1 MQKLLTTVIIQ
12 AIIAKEKADGFGV
25 SIVNLPEL
33 DYSLLVQSIKQHK
46 RLEIYFLGFQREQL
60 LFLQSSLP
68 QINDVGYFFTVEE
81 AEDSRNNGSEDVFR
95 VHIVKNQELEKIS
108 SLRWYDTIGM
118 DQVYK
123 KSCEYVRKSLSPSNE
138 TISNLLKAL
147 GRQNIRALLNFERVL
162 CYLEALLNTPSEQLP
177 KAISNNLYMLGL
189 LANNGFGIGALTID
203 DLCSKIK
210 RNHALTRR
218 ISSLEQKERQNIT
231 NYASV
236 NPNNELTRLILIY
249 YRTKDIELLQ
259 KMDVDEVEKCLKS
272 AATSSS
278 ATPKQK
284 VKTGIINATT
294 AAAQLVFDN
303 DLAQIDEVIEKVR
316 QEVDERSDVD
326 KTDKVEISV
335 GNSKM
340 KINVEP
346 ATEAIAQTMST
357 EEYWGGIIYAEV
369 KNPKDALDALD
380 KYELVPFNASYIN
393 KRIRDYLNRAKRYIT
408 DSEAAEEISSAFE
421 VFAISRQK
429 VLPYNKR
436 LQDIPMLQVIYKYK
450 DFAEYLS
457 SYERLLASIKNHFA
471 ALWSEDSVGAKDIVN
486 TIISLDF
493 LYVLGTESSHV
504 IPTPLNPL
512 YLWKYIKLAQEMM
525 EAESLEEGQDC
536 YLSEDDKAFII
547 RKAEDIP
554 DPLTLVLVP
563 NSIAENS
570 ECLPIAGR
578 IGCLPVYSTKPQIN
592 EGETGM
598 EAVQQGIIRYMC
610 LYPHSSMMLRISL
623 INPPTVEAVVDM
635 LKKLDKDKEFAAFG
649 LVGIDLSIYRT
660 KEASSDWMEIQDK
673 SLNDGMLGK
682 IKGKKSGRFNLS
694 IVNKKLSYAEIIG
707 RLNHEQHLLVV
718 FDPNEKQIDLARNS
732 RQIHIHPLCVPKV
745 YEYNRIQGSV
755 RIRPANEGGIFAD
768 YAGILEKL
776 REQPSSFG
784 HRSVF
789 VNSPLKEET
798 YKQLLGLA
806 DWLII
811 LDQNLKSWDISLRS
825 ASEKLFYKGYD
836 YRSMGIYSK
845 NSGKFVLGYNQ
856 LIASLGNYISNED
869 GIKNVISAIR
879 NINDDGLLSIA
890 SHSTN
895 SIFDQKHGK
904 GSLGLALAAMH
915 YKQRNPASLLV
926 GLDTQLAREWLSDR
940 EDGKLPDLIGL
951 RFTSQDTAPQIDII
965 EVKTHADYSIS
976 QGTISGHAV
985 EQTLILESLL
995 REMFGCS
1002 EKITTVSRK
1011 EILREQVFECLF
1023 HSELTSDEKYE
1034 QSKWLNE
1041 LFAGKYAFRLTKTIY
1056 HVDFE
1061 SVTTSAKTYHG
1072 KASASHDKFNL
1083 LKLGSTDIQAL
1094 LTNAKTTCFGNEDIS
1109 TLALSDLFEPSTES
1123 PTPVIQEKP
1132 TEIPE
1137 AHVSIET
1144 PSQHSISIESVDN
1157 AQTYAEQ
1164 ASSEDILEPVISPEI
1179 TEKCTRL
1186 NIILKGYGIKA
1197 NPVDEALVQQ
1207 AARFTRFKIEL
1218 KPGETIKKLMDKSQ
1232 DIARELEAF
1241 GEIFIDNIKG
1251 TRYVGMDVPF
1261 ADNGKPLV
1269 LLENLHRLD
1278 DATGSLNVLA
1288 GQSPDGTYQLVDLAR
1303 APHMLIAG
1311 TTGSGKTVFL
1321 YSIIVSL
1328 LQKLG
1333 PEDLELLI
1341 VDPKQTDFH
1350 FFEGIPHLRG
1360 HRVLTDANEALD
1372 ALELINSEEKEI
1384 RTQLIRSVNSRDID
1398 SYNGKNPEKRM
1409 KRLVVIIDEYADLVQ
1424 AAELQGK
1431 DVRKSFETNLCM
1443 LAQRVRNLGI
1453 HLVIATQQ
1461 PRATIVTSSLKAV
1474 LPYRISFRLPSH
1486 VDSQTILDRAG
1497 AEDLLG
1503 KGDMLLMTDSDI
1515 IRMQGFY
1522 VSEEQLLNFIESKKQ
1537 GE

>member
-1 MQKLLTTVIIQ
+1 MQTLLTKVIIQ

-25 SIVNLPEL
+25 SIINLPEF
-33 DYSLLVQSIKQHK
+33 DYSLLVQGIKQRK
-46 RLEIYFLGFQREQL
+46 RLEVYFLGFQREQL
-60 LFLQSSLP
+60 SLLQSSLP
-68 QINDVGYFFTVEE
+68 KINDISYFFSVEE
-81 AEDSRNNGSEDVFR
+81 AENSRNSGFEDVFR
-95 VHIVKNQELEKIS
+95 VHVVKNQELEKIS

-118 DQVYK
+118 DQVYR
-123 KSCEYVRKSLSPSNE
+123 KSCDYVRKSLSPSND

-147 GRQNIRALLNFERVL
+147 GRQDIRGILNFERVL
-162 CYLEALLNTPSEQLP
+162 RYLEALLNTPSEQLP
-177 KAISNNLYMLGL
+177 QAISDNLYMLGL
-189 LANNGFGIGALTID
+189 LAHNGFGIGAPTTD
-203 DLCSKIK
+203 DFRSKIK
-210 RNHALTRR
+210 RNHDLTRR

-231 NYASV
+231 SYASV
-236 NPNNELTRLILIY
+236 NPDNKLTRLILNY
-249 YRTKDIELLQ
+249 YRTKDIELLRQ
-259 KMDVDEVEKCLKS
+259 MDVDEVEKCLKS
-272 AATSSS
+272 AATSSGT
-278 ATPKQK
+278 TPKQNTK
-284 VKTGIINATT
+284 ASTVNATT
-294 AAAQLVFDN
+294 AAAQLVFDD
-303 DLAQIDEVIEKVR
+303 DLAQIDEVIEKV
-316 QEVDERSDVD
+316 QQAVDERSD
-326 KTDKVEISV
+326 TDKVDKVEVSV
-335 GNSKM
+335 GGSKM

-346 ATEAIAQTMST
+346 ATEVIAQTVST

-369 KNPKDALDALD
+369 KNPKDALEAIDKD
-380 KYELVPFNASYIN
+380 KYELKPFDTSYID
-393 KRIRDYLNRAKRYIT
+393 KSIREYLSRAKRYIT
-408 DSEAAEEISSAFE
+408 DSEAAEEISASFE
-421 VFAISRQK
+421 AFAISRK
-429 VLPYNKR
+429 KILPYSKR
-436 LQDIPMLQVIYKYK
+436 LQDIPMLQVLNKYK
-450 DFAEYLS
+450 DFAEYLA

-471 ALWSEDSVGAKDIVN
+471 ALWSVDSVGAKDIVN
-486 TIISLDF
+486 SIISLDF
-493 LYVLGTESSHV
+493 LYVLGTESSHAV
-504 IPTPLNPL
+504 PTPLNPL
-512 YLWKYIKLAQEMM
+512 YLWKYIKLAQEML
-525 EAESLEEGQDC
+525 ESGSLEEGQDF

-563 NSIAENS
+563 NSIADSS
-570 ECLPIAGR
+570 ECLPIAGK

-598 EAVQQGIIRYMC
+598 EAVKQGIIRYMC
-610 LYPHSSMMLRISL
+610 LYPHSSMMLRIAL
-623 INPPTVEAVVDM
+623 INPPTVEAVVGM
-635 LKKLDKDKEFAAFG
+635 LKSLDKDKEFATFG
-649 LVGIDLSIYRT
+649 SVGIDLSIYRT
-660 KEASSDWMEIQDK
+660 KEASADWMEIQDK
-673 SLNDGMLGK
+673 SLNDGMLSK
-682 IKGKKSGRFNLS
+682 IKGKRSGRFNLS
-694 IVNKKLSYAEIIG
+694 IVNKKLTYPEIIS
-707 RLNHEQHLLVV
+707 RLTREQHLLVV
-718 FDPNEKQIDLARNS
+718 FDPNEKQIDLARNN

-789 VNSPLKEET
+789 VNSPLQEET
-798 YKQLLGLA
+798 YKQFLELT

-836 YRSMGIYSK
+836 YRSIGIYSK
-845 NSGKFVLGYNQ
+845 NCGKFVLGYNQ
-856 LIASLGNYISNED
+856 LISSLGNYIPNED
-869 GIKNVISAIR
+869 GVKNIIGAIR
-879 NINDDGLLSIA
+879 GINDDGLLSIA

-895 SIFDQKHGK
+895 SIFDQNHGK
-904 GSLGLALAAMH
+904 GSLGLALAAIY
-915 YKQRNPASLLV
+915 YKQRHPSSLLV

-976 QGTISGHAV
+976 QGAISGHAV
-985 EQTLILESLL
+985 EQTLILEGLL
-995 REMFGCS
+995 REMFGHS

-1023 HSELTSDEKYE
+1023 HSELSSDEKYE
-1034 QSKWLNE
+1034 HTQWLNG
-1041 LFAGKYAFRLTKTIY
+1041 LFAGEYPFGLLKTIC

-1061 SVTTSAKTYHG
+1061 SATTSEEIYPGENDVAHERFK
-1072 KASASHDKFNL
+1072 L
-1083 LKLGSTDIQAL
+1083 LKLGNSDIQAL
-1094 LTNAKTTCFGNEDIS
+1094 LTAAKANYLGGGATSAPIS
-1109 TLALSDLFEPSTES
+1109 QTIPATPPEEASSITLEEAAEQPEVSLSS
-1123 PTPVIQEKP
+1123 
-1132 TEIPE
+1132 E
-1137 AHVSIET
+1137 ASSQNTAGVATVANVQVDAGQT
-1144 PSQHSISIESVDN
+1144 PS
-1157 AQTYAEQ
+1157 A
-1164 ASSEDILEPVISPEI
+1164 PVELAISPEI
-1179 TEKCTRL
+1179 KEKCIRL

-1197 NPVDEALVQQ
+1197 NPVDESLVQQ

-1261 ADNGKPLV
+1261 ADIGKPLM

-1278 DATGSLNVLA
+1278 NVAGSLNVLA
-1288 GQSPDGTYQLVDLAR
+1288 GQMPDGSYQMVDLAR

-1328 LQKLG
+1328 LHKLG
-1333 PEDLELLI
+1333 MEDLELLI

-1360 HRVLTDANEALD
+1360 QRVLTDAHEALE

-1384 RTQLIRSVNSRDID
+1384 RTQLIRSANSRDID
-1398 SYNGKNPEKRM
+1398 SYNSKNPTNRM
-1409 KRLVVIIDEYADLVQ
+1409 KRLVVVIDEYADLVQ

-1431 DVRKSFETNLCM
+1431 DFRRSFETNLCM

-1474 LPYRISFRLPSH
+1474 LPYRVSFRLPSH

-1515 IRMQGFY
+1515 IRMQGFFI
-1522 VSEEQLLNFIESKKQ
+1522 SEEQLLGFIESKK
-1537 GE
+1537 

>member
-1 MQKLLTTVIIQ
+1 MQTLLTKVIIQ
-12 AIIAKEKADGFGV
+12 AVIAKENSDSFGV
-25 SIVNLPEL
+25 SIINLPEL
-33 DYSLLVQSIKQHK
+33 DYSLLIQGIKQRK
-46 RLEIYFLGFQREQL
+46 RLEIYFLGFQRDQL
-60 LFLQSSLP
+60 THLQSSLP
-68 QINDVGYFFTVEE
+68 QINDVSYFFTVEE
-81 AEDSRNNGSEDVFR
+81 AEDSRNSGAEDVFR

-123 KSCEYVRKSLSPSNE
+123 KSCEYVRKKLSPSND
-138 TISNLLKAL
+138 TIANLLKAL
-147 GRQNIRALLNFERVL
+147 GRQDIRSILNFERVL
-162 CYLEALLNTPSEQLP
+162 CYLEALLNTPAEQLP
-177 KAISNNLYMLGL
+177 RAISDNLYMLGL
-189 LANNGFGIGALTID
+189 LANKSFGIGSPTID
-203 DLCSKIK
+203 DFRTKIK
-210 RNHALTRR
+210 RNHELTRR

-231 NYASV
+231 SFASI
-236 NPNNELTRLILIY
+236 NPDNELTRQILNY
-249 YRTKDIELLQ
+249 YRTKDTKLL
-259 KMDVDEVEKCLKS
+259 KLMDVDEVEKCLKS
-272 AATSSS
+272 AATSTRT
-278 ATPKQK
+278 TPKQSTK
-284 VKTGIINATT
+284 ASTVNATT

-303 DLAQIDEVIEKVR
+303 DFEQIAEVIDKV
-316 QEVDERSDVD
+316 QQAVDERSDAD
-326 KTDKVEISV
+326 KPDQVEISV
-335 GNSKM
+335 GNTKI

-346 ATEAIAQTMST
+346 ATEAIAQTVST

-380 KYELVPFNASYIN
+380 KFELMPFDTSYIN
-393 KRIRDYLNRAKRYIT
+393 KRIREYLSRAKRYIT
-408 DSEAAEEISSAFE
+408 DSEAAEEISSSFE
-421 VFAISRQK
+421 AFAISRQK
-429 VLPYNKR
+429 IVPYSKR
-436 LQDIPMLQVIYKYK
+436 LQDIPMLQVLNRYK

-471 ALWSEDSVGAKDIVN
+471 ALWSVDSVGAKDIVN

-504 IPTPLNPL
+504 VPTPLNPL
-512 YLWKYIKLAQEMM
+512 YLWKYIKLAQEML
-525 EAESLEEGQDC
+525 ESGRLEEGQDC

-554 DPLTLVLVP
+554 DPLTLVLIP
-563 NSIAENS
+563 NSIIDS
-570 ECLPIAGR
+570 SVCLPIAGR
-578 IGCLPVYSTKPQIN
+578 IGCLPVYSTKSQIN

-598 EAVQQGIIRYMC
+598 EAVQQSIIRYMC
-610 LYPHSSMMLRISL
+610 LYPHSSMMLRITF
-623 INPPTVEAVVDM
+623 INPPNLEAVVNM
-635 LKKLDKDKEFAAFG
+635 LKRLDKDKEFAAFG
-649 LVGIDLSIYRT
+649 SVGIDLSIYRT

-682 IKGKKSGRFNLS
+682 IKGKKTGRFNLS
-694 IVNKKLSYAEIIG
+694 IVNKKLTYPEIISK
-707 RLNHEQHLLVV
+707 LNREQHLLVV

-732 RQIHIHPLCVPKV
+732 RQIHIHPLCIPKV
-745 YEYNRIQGSV
+745 YEYNRIQGTV

-789 VNSPLKEET
+789 VNSPLQEET
-798 YKQLLGLA
+798 YKQLLSLA

-825 ASEKLFYKGYD
+825 ASEKLFYKSYD
-836 YRSMGIYSK
+836 YRSIGIYSK
-845 NSGKFVLGYNQ
+845 NSRKFVLGYNQ
-856 LIASLGNYISNED
+856 LIASLGNYIPNED
-869 GIKNVISAIR
+869 GVKNVIRAIR
-879 NINDDGLLSIA
+879 DINDDGLLSIA

-895 SIFDQKHGK
+895 SIFDQRHGK
-904 GSLGLALAAMH
+904 GSLGLALAAIY
-915 YKQRNPASLLV
+915 YKQRHPAALLV

-951 RFTSQDTAPQIDII
+951 RFSSQDTAPQIDII

-976 QGTISGHAV
+976 EGTITGHAV
-985 EQTLILESLL
+985 EQTLILEGLL
-995 REMFGCS
+995 REMFGKS

-1023 HSELTSDEKYE
+1023 HSELSSDEKYE
-1034 QSKWLNE
+1034 HTQWLNG
-1041 LFAGKYAFRLTKTIY
+1041 LFAGEYAFSLTKTIC

-1061 SVTTSAKTYHG
+1061 SATTSEEVFTG
-1072 KASASHDKFNL
+1072 EGDSAHESFRL
-1083 LKLGSTDIQAL
+1083 LRLGSSEIQAL
-1094 LTNAKTTCFGNEDIS
+1094 LTNAVTTRLESTPEPIPSNMQETSAEQSYPTTQEQSANQPEEHATAGLPPQNADDVALTAKAQGNDK
-1109 TLALSDLFEPSTES
+1109 
-1123 PTPVIQEKP
+1123 Q
-1132 TEIPE
+1132 
-1137 AHVSIET
+1137 T
-1144 PSQHSISIESVDN
+1144 PSVSAN
-1157 AQTYAEQ
+1157 
-1164 ASSEDILEPVISPEI
+1164 EPVISPEI
-1179 TEKCTRL
+1179 KEKCIRL

-1197 NPVDEALVQQ
+1197 NPVDESLVQQ
-1207 AARFTRFKIEL
+1207 ASRFTRFKIEL

-1261 ADNGKPLV
+1261 ADIGKPLM

-1278 DATGSLNVLA
+1278 NGTGSLNVLA
-1288 GQSPDGTYQLVDLAR
+1288 GQTPDGSYQLVDLAR

-1328 LQKLG
+1328 LHKLG

-1360 HRVLTDANEALD
+1360 QILTDANEALD

-1398 SYNGKNPEKRM
+1398 SYNGKNPTKRM

-1474 LPYRISFRLPSH
+1474 LPYRVSFRLPSH

-1522 VSEEQLLNFIESKKQ
+1522 ISEEQLLSFIESKK
-1537 GE
+1537 

>member
-1 MQKLLTTVIIQ
+1 MQTLLTKVIIQ
-12 AIIAKEKADGFGV
+12 AVMAKENADGFGV
-25 SIVNLPEL
+25 SIINLPEL
-33 DYSLLVQSIKQHK
+33 DYSLLVQGIKQRK

-60 LFLQSSLP
+60 AHLQSSLP
-68 QINDVGYFFTVEE
+68 QINDVCYFFTVEE
-81 AEDSRNNGSEDVFR
+81 AEDSRNSGAEDVFR
-95 VHIVKNQELEKIS
+95 VHIVKNQELEKVS

-123 KSCEYVRKSLSPSNE
+123 RSCEYVRKTLSPSND
-138 TISNLLKAL
+138 TIANLLKAL
-147 GRQNIRALLNFERVL
+147 GRQDIRSILNFERVL

-177 KAISNNLYMLGL
+177 QAISDNLYMLGL
-189 LANNGFGIGALTID
+189 LAHKGFGIGAPTID
-203 DLCSKIK
+203 DFRSKIK
-210 RNHALTRR
+210 RNHELTRK

-231 NYASV
+231 SYASV
-236 NPNNELTRLILIY
+236 NPDNELTRLILNY
-249 YRTKDIELLQ
+249 YRTRDIELLRQ
-259 KMDVDEVEKCLKS
+259 MDVDEVEKCLKS
-272 AATSSS
+272 AATSTGSN
-278 ATPKQK
+278 PKK
-284 VKTGIINATT
+284 NSKASTVNATT

-303 DLAQIDEVIEKVR
+303 DLDQIDEVIDKV
-316 QEVDERSDVD
+316 QQAVDERSDTD
-326 KTDKVEISV
+326 KADKVEISV
-335 GNSKM
+335 GSAKM
-340 KINVEP
+340 KIYVEP
-346 ATEAIAQTMST
+346 TTEAIAQTVST
-357 EEYWGGIIYAEV
+357 EEYWGGRIYAEV
-369 KNPKDALDALD
+369 KNPKDVLDALK
-380 KYELVPFNASYIN
+380 KYELDPFDASYTN
-393 KRIRDYLNRAKRYIT
+393 KRIREYLSRAKRYIT
-408 DSEAAEEISSAFE
+408 DSEAAEEIFSSFEAFALCRE
-421 VFAISRQK
+421 KI
-429 VLPYNKR
+429 LPYSKR
-436 LQDIPMLQVIYKYK
+436 LQDIPMLQVINKYK

-457 SYERLLASIKNHFA
+457 SYERLLISIKNHFA
-471 ALWSEDSVGAKDIVN
+471 VLWSVDSVGAKDIVN

-493 LYVLGTESSHV
+493 LYVLGTDSSHV
-504 IPTPLNPL
+504 IPTPLHPL
-512 YLWKYIKLAQEMM
+512 YLWKYIKLAQEML
-525 EAESLEEGQDC
+525 ESGRLEDGQDC
-536 YLSEDDKAFII
+536 YLSEDDKTFII

-563 NSIAENS
+563 NSIAESS

-610 LYPHSSMMLRISL
+610 LYPHSSMMLRITL

-635 LKKLDKDKEFAAFG
+635 LKRLDKDKEFAAFG
-649 LVGIDLSIYRT
+649 SVGIDLSIYRT

-673 SLNDGMLGK
+673 SLNEGMLGK

-694 IVNKKLSYAEIIG
+694 IVNQKLSYTEIIC
-707 RLNHEQHLLVV
+707 RLNREQHLLVV

-732 RQIHIHPLCVPKV
+732 RHIHIHPLCVPKV

-789 VNSPLKEET
+789 MNSPLQEDT

-806 DWLII
+806 DWLMI

-836 YRSMGIYSK
+836 YRSIGIYSK

-856 LIASLGNYISNED
+856 LIASLGNYIPNDD
-869 GIKNVISAIR
+869 GVKNVIRAIR
-879 NINDDGLLSIA
+879 DINDDGLLSIA

-895 SIFDQKHGK
+895 SIFDQNHGK
-904 GSLGLALAAMH
+904 GSLGLALAAIH
-915 YKQRNPASLLV
+915 YKQRHPASLLV

-951 RFTSQDTAPQIDII
+951 RFSSQDTAPQIDII
-965 EVKTHADYSIS
+965 EVKTHADYTIT

-985 EQTLILESLL
+985 EQTLILEGLL
-995 REMFGCS
+995 SEMFGYS

-1023 HSELTSDEKYE
+1023 HSELSSDEKYE
-1034 QSKWLNE
+1034 HTQWLNG
-1041 LFAGKYAFRLTKTIY
+1041 LFAGKYAFGLTKTIC

-1061 SVTTSAKTYHG
+1061 SATTSEEIYPG
-1072 KASASHDKFNL
+1072 EGDASHESFRL
-1083 LKLGSTDIQAL
+1083 LRLGSSDIQAL
-1094 LTNAKTTCFGNEDIS
+1094 LTNTETTHLES
-1109 TLALSDLFEPSTES
+1109 TPDPVPSNMQE
-1123 PTPVIQEKP
+1123 TPVEQATPATQEQ
-1132 TEIPE
+1132 
-1137 AHVSIET
+1137 S
-1144 PSQHSISIESVDN
+1144 
-1157 AQTYAEQ
+1157 AEQ
-1164 ASSEDILEPVISPEI
+1164 PGAHAAVEEHSQNADDTASTAKAQADEGQTLSASVNEPVISPEI
-1179 TEKCTRL
+1179 KEKCIRL

-1197 NPVDEALVQQ
+1197 NPVDESLVQQ

-1251 TRYVGMDVPF
+1251 TRYVGMDVPL
-1261 ADNGKPLV
+1261 ADIGKPLI
-1269 LLENLHRLD
+1269 LLENLHRLNNG
-1278 DATGSLNVLA
+1278 AGSLNVLA
-1288 GQSPDGTYQLVDLAR
+1288 GQTPDGSYQLIDLAR

-1360 HRVLTDANEALD
+1360 QRVLTDANEALD
-1372 ALELINSEEKEI
+1372 ALELINSKEKEI

-1398 SYNGKNPEKRM
+1398 SYNGKNPDKRM

-1431 DVRKSFETNLCM
+1431 DVRRSFETNLCM

-1474 LPYRISFRLPSH
+1474 LPYRASFRLPSH

-1522 VSEEQLLNFIESKKQ
+1522 ISEEQLLSFIESKK
-1537 GE
+1537 

>member
-1 MQKLLTTVIIQ
+1 MQTLLTKVIIK
-12 AIIAKEKADGFGV
+12 AVMAKENADSFGV
-25 SIVNLPEL
+25 SIINLPEL
-33 DYSLLVQSIKQHK
+33 DYSLLVQGIKQRK
-46 RLEIYFLGFQREQL
+46 RLEIYFLGFQGEQVKH
-60 LFLQSSLP
+60 LQSSLP
-68 QINDVGYFFTVEE
+68 QVNDVNYFFTVEE
-81 AEDSRNNGSEDVFR
+81 AEDSRNSGSEDVFR

-118 DQVYK
+118 DLVYK
-123 KSCEYVRKSLSPSNE
+123 KSCEYVRKTLSPSND
-138 TISNLLKAL
+138 TITNLLKAL
-147 GRQNIRALLNFERVL
+147 GRRDIRGILNFERVL

-177 KAISNNLYMLGL
+177 HAISENLYMLGL
-189 LANNGFGIGALTID
+189 LAHKSFGIGAPTID
-203 DLCSKIK
+203 DFRSKIK
-210 RNHALTRR
+210 RNHELTRR

-231 NYASV
+231 SFASV
-236 NPNNELTRLILIY
+236 NPDNELTRLILNY
-249 YRTKDIELLQ
+249 YRTKDIELLKQ
-259 KMDVDEVEKCLKS
+259 MDVDEVEKCLKS
-272 AATSSS
+272 AATSKGTTSKPS
-278 ATPKQK
+278 NRATT
-284 VKTGIINATT
+284 VNGTT
-294 AAAQLVFDN
+294 AAAQLVFN
-303 DLAQIDEVIEKVR
+303 NELEQIDELIERV
-316 QEVDERSDVD
+316 QQNVDERPDGD
-326 KTDKVEISV
+326 RADKVEISI
-335 GNSKM
+335 GDTKM

-346 ATEAIAQTMST
+346 ATEAIAQTVST

-369 KNPKDALDALD
+369 KNPKDALDALN
-380 KYELVPFNASYIN
+380 KYELTPFDASYIN
-393 KRIRDYLNRAKRYIT
+393 KRIREYLDRAKRYIT
-408 DSEAAEEISSAFE
+408 DSEAAEEICSSFEAF
-421 VFAISRQK
+421 ASSRQK
-429 VLPYNKR
+429 LLPYSKR
-436 LQDIPMLQVIYKYK
+436 LQDIPMLQVINKYK

-457 SYERLLASIKNHFA
+457 SYERLLTSIKNNFA
-471 ALWSEDSVGAKDIVN
+471 VLWSVDSVGAKDIVS

-493 LYVLGTESSHV
+493 LYMLGTESIHV

-512 YLWKYIKLAQEMM
+512 YLWKYIKLAQEML
-525 EAESLEEGQDC
+525 ETGSLEEGQDC

-563 NSIAENS
+563 NSIAESS

-610 LYPHSSMMLRISL
+610 LYPHSGMMLRITL

-635 LKKLDKDKEFAAFG
+635 LKRLDKDKDFSAFG
-649 LVGIDLSIYRT
+649 SVGIDLSIYRT
-660 KEASSDWMEIQDK
+660 KEASSDWVEIQDK

-694 IVNKKLSYAEIIG
+694 IVNKKLTYPEIISK
-707 RLNHEQHLLVV
+707 LNREQHLLVV
-718 FDPNEKQIDLARNS
+718 FDPNEKQIDLARNN

-768 YAGILEKL
+768 YAGIVEKL

-789 VNSPLKEET
+789 VNSPLQEET
-798 YKQLLGLA
+798 YKQLLNLA
-806 DWLII
+806 DWLMI

-836 YRSMGIYSK
+836 CRSIGIYSK

-856 LIASLGNYISNED
+856 LIASLGNYIPNED
-869 GIKNVISAIR
+869 GVKNVIRAIR
-879 NINDDGLLSIA
+879 SINDDGLLSIA

-904 GSLGLALAAMH
+904 GSLGLALAAIY
-915 YKQRNPASLLV
+915 YKQRHPSSLLV

-951 RFTSQDTAPQIDII
+951 RFSSLDTAPQIDII
-965 EVKTHADYSIS
+965 EVKTYADYTIS
-976 QGTISGHAV
+976 QGAISGHAV
-985 EQTLILESLL
+985 EQTLILEDLL
-995 REMFGCS
+995 REMFGHS

-1023 HSELTSDEKYE
+1023 HSELSSDEKYE
-1034 QSKWLNE
+1034 QTQWLNA
-1041 LFAGKYAFRLTKTIY
+1041 LFAGEYAFGLTKTIC

-1061 SVTTSAKTYHG
+1061 CAETSEEAYPCEND
-1072 KASASHDKFNL
+1072 ASPNKIRL
-1083 LKLGSTDIQAL
+1083 LKLGSSDIQAL
-1094 LTNAKTTCFGNEDIS
+1094 LIDAETTHLKNAPVTILPDVLDTQEGQATHAAQEISSAEQQKKQSATEPLSQNAVDVNSKLKAKTNDEQTP
-1109 TLALSDLFEPSTES
+1109 LA
-1123 PTPVIQEKP
+1123 PT
-1132 TEIPE
+1132 
-1137 AHVSIET
+1137 
-1144 PSQHSISIESVDN
+1144 
-1157 AQTYAEQ
+1157 
-1164 ASSEDILEPVISPEI
+1164 ISPEI
-1179 TEKCTRL
+1179 KEKCIRL

-1197 NPVDEALVQQ
+1197 NPVDESLVQQ

-1232 DIARELEAF
+1232 DIARELEAY

-1251 TRYVGMDVPF
+1251 TRFVGMDVPF
-1261 ADNGKPLV
+1261 ADMGKPLM

-1278 DATGSLNVLA
+1278 NSTGSLDVLA
-1288 GQSPDGTYQLVDLAR
+1288 GQTPDGSYELVDLAR

-1360 HRVLTDANEALD
+1360 QRVLIDANEALD
-1372 ALELINSEEKEI
+1372 ALELINSEEKEL

-1398 SYNGKNPEKRM
+1398 SYNSKNPAKRM

-1431 DVRKSFETNLCM
+1431 DVRKNFETNLCM

-1474 LPYRISFRLPSH
+1474 LPYRLSFRLPSH

-1515 IRMQGFY
+1515 IRMQGFFI
-1522 VSEEQLLNFIESKKQ
+1522 SEEQLLNFIDSKK
-1537 GE
+1537 